1 MKIRG
6 HFSASLVV
14 NQTGDMLLLRKF
26 IQRFISRGM
35 ESVKEIWYLIFSD
48 VETITLILSKYSAQ
62 RPISTTSKEPS
73 RF

>member
-6 HFSASLVV
+6 HLSASLVV
-14 NQTGDMLLLRKF
+14 NKF
-26 IQRFISRGM
+26 IQRLISRGM

-62 RPISTTSKEPS
+62 RPITYVNTSFKL
-73 RF
+73 RILNTVTL